1 MATRSKYVKPE
12 QRAVISA
19 HVLGTKQISP
29 SFVRVTIGGDDLRG
43 FVPMGFDQ
51 WFRMFIPEAG
61 QTSIRLPGSSG
72 SLWFAQFKLIPKD
85 VRPVLRNYTVR
96 EFRATGGVFAGGPE
110 LDIDFASHGDL
121 GPASAWAN
129 SCAPGDRIG
138 LLDEGLIYNPTPDA
152 RWQLLVGDESAL
164 PAIVG
169 ILRSVDP
176 GVRVRAYVEI
186 PHAGDIPDKQDVPVR
201 DGLDVHWLVREDASA
216 RPGELALA
224 TLRSA
229 HLSDLPEGP
238 FYAFVAG
245 ESELATGV
253 RRHLVNDRHV
263 PKSDIAF
270 TGYWRH
276 GHAAY

>member
-1 MATRSKYVKPE
+1 MAKRSKFVKPE
-12 QRAVISA
+12 QREIVSA
-19 HVLGTKQISP
+19 HVLGSKQISP
-29 SFVRVTIGGDDLRG
+29 NFVRVTIGGEELRG
-43 FVPMGFDQ
+43 FVPMGFDH
-51 WFRMFIPEAG
+51 WFRMFIPDREVG
-61 QTSIRLPGSSG
+61 GFRLPTSG
-72 SLWFAQFKLIPKD
+72 GNLWYAQFKLIPKD

-96 EFRATGGVFAGGPE
+96 EFRPAGGLFGDGPE

-129 SCAPGDRIG
+129 SCAPGDPLG

-152 RWQLLVGDESAL
+152 HWHLLVGDESAL

-176 GVRVRAYVEI
+176 ALPVRAYIEI
-186 PHAGDIPDKQDVPVR
+186 PHDDDRQDVAVG
-201 DGLDVHWLVREDASA
+201 DNAELHWLVRDDPSA
-216 RPGELALA
+216 KPGELALA
-224 TLRSA
+224 TVRA
-229 HLSDLPEGP
+229 ADLPGGP
-238 FYAFVAG
+238 SYTFVAG
-245 ESELATGV
+245 ESDLATGV
-253 RRHLVNDRHV
+253 RRHLVNDRRV

>member
-1 MATRSKYVKPE
+1 MAKRSKFVKPE
-12 QRAVISA
+12 QREIVSA
-19 HVLGTKQISP
+19 HVLGSKQISP
-29 SFVRVTIGGDDLRG
+29 NFVRVTIGGDDLRG
-43 FVPMGFDQ
+43 FTAMGFDH
-51 WFRMFIPEAG
+51 WFRMFLPDPELTG
-61 QTSIRLPGSSG
+61 FRLPTSAGH
-72 SLWFAQFKLIPKD
+72 LWYAQFKLIPKD

-96 EFRATGGVFAGGPE
+96 EFRPAGGLFGDGPE

-129 SCAPGDRIG
+129 SCAPGDPLG

-152 RWQLLVGDESAL
+152 RWHLLVGDESAL

-176 GVRVRAYVEI
+176 GLPVRAYIEI
-186 PHAGDIPDKQDVPVR
+186 PHTDDRQDVPV
-201 DGLDVHWLVREDASA
+201 GEHAEVHWLVRDDPSA
-216 RPGELALA
+216 KPGELALA
-224 TLRSA
+224 TVRA
-229 HLSDLPEGP
+229 ADLPDGP
-238 FYAFVAG
+238 SYTFVAG
-245 ESELATGV
+245 ESDLATGV
-253 RRHLVNDRHV
+253 RRHLVNDRRV